1 MLARGLRL
9 ATVLAAAVLVLLV
22 LLMAGLWWWSGTEG
36 SLGWVLHRIG
46 QTQPL
51 QAEGVRGSL
60 RSGLRVQKIVWE
72 RGGLR
77 VEAHDVLLEWQPTAL
92 VTRTVQLDEFRA
104 GLVRVIDH
112 RPPSADP
119 PKPPA
124 NLTLPLRA
132 KAGKVSVA
140 RLEWLGRVSVEA
152 QDLAGG
158 YGFDGLGHQLRL
170 DSLRVAGG
178 RYRGEASLSARDAM
192 PLETTVQGTLTASVP
207 RSTATIPL
215 SLNASL
221 KGPLADL
228 RAHAVLH
235 VVQPSGTGQP
245 QATATARITPFAA
258 MPVAEAQADLRD
270 LDLGALWPKA
280 PHSRLSGHV
289 ALQPAAAQAWRFTGD
304 LRNAAAGPWDARQ
317 LPVEHVV
324 AQGEWRSGM
333 LLVQELRAQLGGGSV
348 QAQGRWREG
357 GWTLD
362 AKLRQLNLQ
371 ALHSKMAAQ
380 PVGGQ
385 AQVSQDARGIDFD
398 AALQAQ
404 GPAQRS
410 KPARKSANAA
420 RALAALELREAK
432 ARGRWSDGTLALPAV
447 DLRTSDA
454 HLQGALTLRPESW
467 AGSGRVQL
475 DAPGLAAR
483 VNGNIS
489 ETAGRGSLQVD
500 GRDLGQVQGWLRRL
514 PVAMPWLDDWRTTG
528 RANAQLAWQGGWR
541 DPAIQGELA
550 APSLAL
556 RPTAQGSTPAS
567 AWTLQ
572 ETRLAANGRL
582 SDARLELRSRAEQ
595 GQRRFGVDMAGRGG
609 RSGPADAAVWR
620 AQLPRLALSAQDGA
634 LGPGVWRLD
643 ARRALSVRWLARP
656 GQLELDAGEALLT
669 APPSASATATATATV
684 SQAVLAWQPTRWG
697 GGALQTAG
705 RLSGLPMAWLEL
717 LGGQQLA
724 GSGLAGN
731 LVFDAQWD
739 ANLGRVPRLN
749 ASIVR
754 RGGDVNVLAD
764 SVDGGARRVA
774 AGVRDARLTLA
785 GQGENLTLAL
795 RWDSERAGNA
805 DVRLVT
811 RLAPGGAAGWH
822 WPGNAP
828 LGGFVRAQLPRIG
841 VWSLLAPPGWRL
853 RGALA
858 ADVALGGTRDHP
870 RFNGRLAADDLALR
884 SVVEGVELR
893 NGRLRAQL
901 EGQRLRVDEFVLHGA
916 GEGAA
921 EGSVVARGEGAWTAQ
936 GPQLNAVVQ
945 LTRLRASIRSDR
957 DITVSGE
964 VAARVDASGTDLRGR
979 LVVDRARIVLPEE
992 SPPRL
997 GQDVVVRRAEGN
1009 MATAEER
1016 KQREPERPPPK
1027 RALQLAVDLDLGED
1041 FRLQGR
1047 GLNTRLAGTLA
1058 LTGQSL
1064 AQPQLV
1070 GTIQTSRGE
1079 YRAYGQWLEIER
1091 GVMRFNGPL
1100 DNPALDVLAIR
1111 PHIAQRVG
1119 VQISGTAQ
1127 SPFIRLYSEPDLPE
1141 AEKLTWLVTGRAAPS
1156 GGAEAA
1162 LVQQAAMALLSRR
1175 GGGAT
1180 GGIAGRVGLDE
1191 LSVRRDT
1198 TEGAVVTL
1206 GKRFAQNFYAAY
1218 ERSLSGTLG
1227 TLYIFYDVSRRLT
1240 LRAETGER
1248 TAVDLIFT
1256 FQFDRVR
1263 R

>member
-1 MLARGLRL
+1 MLARSLRL
-9 ATVLAAAVLVLLV
+9 ATVVAAAVLVMLV
-22 LLMAGLWWWSGTEG
+22 ILMAGLWWWSGTEG
-36 SLGWVLHRIG
+36 SLAWVLHRIG

-51 QAEGVRGSL
+51 QAEGARGSL

-77 VEAHDVLLEWQPTAL
+77 VEAHDVLLEWQATAL

-104 GLVRVIDH
+104 GLLRVIDR

-119 PKPPA
+119 LQPPA
-124 NLTLPLRA
+124 NLVLPLRVRA
-132 KAGKVSVA
+132 DKVSAA

-152 QDLAGG
+152 QDFAGG

-178 RYRGEASLSARDAM
+178 QYRGEASLGARGAM
-192 PLETTVQGTLTASVP
+192 PLETTVHGTVTASVP
-207 RSTATIPL
+207 RSTATFPL

-228 RAHAVLH
+228 RAHAVLR
-235 VVQPSGTGQP
+235 VTQASGSDLP
-245 QATATARITPFAA
+245 QATATARITPFAV

-280 PHSRLSGHV
+280 PHSRLSGRV
-289 ALQPAAAQAWRFTGD
+289 ELRPAAAQAWRFSGD

-317 LPVEHVV
+317 LPMEHVV
-324 AQGEWRSGM
+324 AQGEWRGGM
-333 LLVQELRAQLGGGSV
+333 LLVQQLRAQLGGGEL

-362 AKLRQLNLQ
+362 ARLREVNPQ

-380 PVGGQ
+380 PLGGQ
-385 AQVSQDARGIDFD
+385 AELSQDARGIDFD
-398 AALQAQ
+398 VALQGQ
-404 GPAQRS
+404 GRAPRS
-410 KPARKSANAA
+410 KPLRKSADAA
-420 RALAALELREAK
+420 ATLAALELRAAK
-432 ARGRWSDGTLALPAV
+432 ARGRWSDGTLALPALEV
-447 DLRTSDA
+447 RTGDA
-454 HLQGALTLRPESW
+454 HLQGAVTLRPERW
-467 AGSGRVQL
+467 AGNGRLQL

-483 VNGNIS
+483 VNGAIS
-489 ETAGRGSLQVD
+489 ETDGRGSLQVD
-500 GRDLGQVQGWLRRL
+500 GRDLGQAQRWLQRL
-514 PVAMPWLDDWRTTG
+514 PVAMPWLAGWRTTG

-541 DPAIQGELA
+541 DPAIQGELS

-556 RPTAQGSTPAS
+556 RPMAPGSTPAS

-572 ETRLAANGRL
+572 EARLVANGRL
-582 SDARLELRSRAEQ
+582 SDARLELRGRAEQ
-595 GQRRFGVDMAGRGG
+595 AQRRFGVDVAGRGG
-609 RSGPADAAVWR
+609 RSGPGDTAVWR
-620 AQLPRLALSAQDGA
+620 VQLPRLALSAQDAA
-634 LGPGVWRLD
+634 LGSGVWRLE
-643 ARRALSVRWLARP
+643 ARRTLVARWLAQP
-656 GQLELDAGEALLT
+656 GRLEVDAGEALLT
-669 APPSASATATATATV
+669 APASASATATV

-724 GSGLAGN
+724 GTGLAGN

-739 ANLGRVPRLN
+739 ANLGRVPRVT

-754 RGGDVNVLAD
+754 RSGDVNVLAD
-764 SVDGGARRVA
+764 TVDGGSARVA
-774 AGVRDARLTLA
+774 AGVRDARLTLL

-805 DVRLVT
+805 DMRLVT

-858 ADVALGGTRDHP
+858 ADVALGGTRDDP

-901 EGQRLRVDEFVLHGA
+901 EGQRLRVDEFVLYGA

-921 EGSVVARGEGAWTAQ
+921 EGRVLARGEGTWTAQ
-936 GPQLNAVVQ
+936 GPQLDAVVQ
-945 LTRLRASIRSDR
+945 LARLRASIRSDR
-957 DITVSGE
+957 DLTVSGQ
-964 VAARVDASGTDLRGR
+964 VAARVNASGTDLRGR
-979 LVVDRARIVLPEE
+979 LVVDRARIVLPDE

-1009 MATAEER
+1009 IATPQER

-1027 RALQLAVDLDLGED
+1027 RALQLAVDLDLGND
-1041 FRLQGR
+1041 FLLQGR

-1058 LTGQSL
+1058 LAGQSL

-1070 GTIQTSRGE
+1070 GSIQTSRGE
-1079 YRAYGQWLEIER
+1079 YRAYGQWLAIER
-1091 GVMRFNGPL
+1091 GVMRFTGAL
-1100 DNPALDVLAIR
+1100 DNPALDILAIR

-1127 SPFIRLYSEPDLPE
+1127 SPFIRLYAEPELPE

-1162 LVQQAAMALLSRR
+1162 LVQQAAMTLLTQR
-1175 GGGAT
+1175 GGGQG

-1198 TEGAVVTL
+1198 ADGAVVTL
-1206 GKRFAQNFYAAY
+1206 GKRFAHNFYAAY
-1218 ERSLSGTLG
+1218 ERSLSGALG
-1227 TLYIFYDVSRRLT
+1227 TLYVFYDISRRLT
-1240 LRAETGER
+1240 LRGETGER